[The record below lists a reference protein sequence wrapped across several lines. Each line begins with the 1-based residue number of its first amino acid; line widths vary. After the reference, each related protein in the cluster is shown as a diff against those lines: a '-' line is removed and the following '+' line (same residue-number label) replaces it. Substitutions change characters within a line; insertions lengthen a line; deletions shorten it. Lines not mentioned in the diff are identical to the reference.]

1 MATSD
6 IDRFVE
12 IDYELMLFRG
22 LCDTESEYR
31 NYLLIVEGGRITQ
44 HLSEFLFGIC
54 PTPFTNVGGIK
65 FRMDI
70 QRNKNIPKPIQ
81 NFITYTHRE
90 GIRTF
95 CLQKDTKISDEVILY
110 YLKAF
115 NGALKWFENYYYE
128 KFDIVNM
135 KFEEIKETENFLDKK
150 INKLENGEPWSETE
164 PEQLLMLK
172 EIVQGITNMNNN
184 VIDMK
189 KMVQEGND
197 VANDTNATVNDMNE
211 TVNDIDD
218 TVHDINNKMDQLI
231 IQLKE
236 IHEEYKK
243 DQQETEKKL
252 DNDISDAK
260 TDEIMG
266 KFTDRC
272 INRITGCIKKSFGN
286 YKFEEEENELIV
298 SLGNKNWNKLENQS
312 KKFLIT
318 SKITYKSLIKL
329 DENLMDYSGV
339 CLLVTKALEVEL
351 TKRFCKWFLKE
362 LKGKDYSEY
371 PPSLLDSHNGH
382 QHKLSPKHFTL
393 GTAVHLFGFI
403 QDSQKNNMSQKKL
416 AEYEKNLSISV
427 EYSKKRLFNNFSD
440 DDEEIRKTLI
450 EYGSYV
456 DKIRLDYRNPAA
468 HTGLLNQT
476 RANECFEYI
485 LEVQKVLK
493 IMLESFDE

>member
-6 IDRFVE
+6 IDRFLE

-44 HLSEFLFGIC
+44 HLSEFLFRIR

-65 FRMDI
+65 FRMEI

-95 CLQKDTKISDEVILY
+95 SLQKDSKISDEVILY

-128 KFDIVNM
+128 TFDIVSM

-218 TVHDINNKMDQLI
+218 TVHDINNKMDQLL

-243 DQQETEKKL
+243 DQQETKQKL
-252 DNDISDAK
+252 DKNLSDDK

-272 INRITGCIKKSFGN
+272 INKITMCIKKSFGD
-286 YKFEEEENELIV
+286 YKFEEEENELIH
-298 SLGNKNWNKLENQS
+298 SLGNENWDKLENES

-318 SKITYKSLIKL
+318 SKITFKSLNRL

-351 TKRFCKWFLKE
+351 TKRFCKWFLKD

-371 PPSLLDSHNGH
+371 HSSLLKTNYKNGDRY
-382 QHKLSPKHFTL
+382 KIKPKDCTL
-393 GTAVHLFGFI
+393 GTITYLLGFGG
-403 QDSQKNNMSQKKL
+403 SENPNE
-416 AEYEKNLSISV
+416 EYEKNLSISV
-427 EYSKKRLFNNFSD
+427 QYSKKRLFKNFSD
-440 DDEEIRKTLI
+440 NDDEIKKTLI
-450 EYGSYV
+450 EYGTYV

-476 RANECFEYI
+476 KANECFEYVI
-485 LEVQKVLK
+485 ELQKVLK
-493 IMLESFDE
+493 IMLDSFDE